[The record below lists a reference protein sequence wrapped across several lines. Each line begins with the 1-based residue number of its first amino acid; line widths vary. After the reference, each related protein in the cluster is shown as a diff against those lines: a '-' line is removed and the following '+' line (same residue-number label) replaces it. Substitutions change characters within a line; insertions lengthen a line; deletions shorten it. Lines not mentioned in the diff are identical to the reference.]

1 MLPFFFR
8 SDEASIRV
16 STAIK
21 RMRHGPD
28 NLSLSSGGN
37 LSWSSGHDEFSPREA
52 AKAEDIDHSISSLGP
67 FIDLLFEKVEL
78 MPNNNLATNLLVT
91 SLISQLVR
99 YSDPNLKLHLGSF
112 ARLIL
117 TKS

>member
-1 MLPFFFR
+1 MRPVQ
-8 SDEASIRV
+8 ASI
-16 STAIK
+16 AIK
-21 RMRHGPD
+21 SMQHRRD
-28 NLSLSSGGN
+28 NLRLSSGGN
-37 LSWSSGHDEFSPREA
+37 LSWSSVHEEFSPLDA

-99 YSDPNLKLHLGSF
+99 YSDPNLKLHFGYF
-112 ARLIL
+112 VRLIL